1 MGSLELT
8 RHAVVKL
15 ATYAIEEARLASW
28 QEALQ
33 VGQPFMDLTSGAMG
47 SVFWWEDRPWAVI
60 FSQNDKRVITT
71 YPTDDR
77 TVTNRRG
84 GGRWIFLNT

>member
-1 MGSLELT
+1 VGSLELT
-8 RHAVVKL
+8 RHAVDKL
-15 ATYAIEEARLASW
+15 ATYAIEGARLALW

-33 VGQPFMDLTSGAMG
+33 VGQPFMDLSSVAMG
-47 SVFWWEDRPWAVI
+47 SVFWWEDRPWVVI
-60 FSQNDKRVITT
+60 FSQNDNRVVTT
-71 YPTDDR
+71 YPTDDS